1 MGYNYMLVHISSNKE
16 TNLRRENFLN
26 MTDKIKVNIHST
38 QVNGCAFNECGWTT
52 LIFAWGNSQIKEF
65 ATQGANSFL

>member
-16 TNLRRENFLN
+16 TNLRLN

-38 QVNGCAFNECGWTT
+38 QVNGYAFNECGWTT
-52 LIFAWGNSQIKEF
+52 LIFAWGNSKIKEF